1 MAPKLNFVFQL
12 LVLDKFLDLYLM
24 NTLIELNV
32 SIVQNLT
39 NNFNMFLAISQQYA

>member
-1 MAPKLNFVFQL
+1 
-12 LVLDKFLDLYLM
+12 M

-39 NNFNMFLAISQQYA
+39 NNLNMFLAICQQYA

>member
-39 NNFNMFLAISQQYA
+39 NNLNMFLAISQQYA